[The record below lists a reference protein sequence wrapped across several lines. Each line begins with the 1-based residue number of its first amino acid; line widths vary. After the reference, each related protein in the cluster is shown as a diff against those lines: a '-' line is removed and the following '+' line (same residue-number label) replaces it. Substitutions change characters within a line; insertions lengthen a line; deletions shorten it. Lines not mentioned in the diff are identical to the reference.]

1 MRCTFECATPKSL
14 WSSWLQAKEHFPVKL
29 LNNKMKVAVDKVK
42 QPPNMHVIVEFRSR
56 LGYSLAAE
64 IQIHLRA
71 IHRLKEMEHVAYE
84 IKRSNKAEELSKK

>member
-1 MRCTFECATPKSL
+1 M
-14 WSSWLQAKEHFPVKL
+14 KEHFPVKL

-42 QPPNMHVIVEFRSR
+42 QPPNMHVIVEFRSV

-84 IKRSNKAEELSKK
+84 IKRSTTAEELSN